1 MTLASRIAAATQL
14 PPKGVAAAVA
24 LFDEGA
30 TLPFVARYRKERT
43 GGLDEVQL
51 RALLQARKQL
61 TELDQRRDTII
72 EALRSQGQLTEPL
85 HRALQQ
91 ATRKSVLEDLYAPFK
106 KGRTTRADQARA
118 RGLAPL
124 ADAIRR
130 QPAGDPRADAR
141 RYIGGEVPSPN
152 EALQGARDIVA
163 EALATDPERR
173 AWLRRLVG
181 QHGVVHSKAKKGGD
195 TAAFR
200 DYLDRKEPVRS
211 IPPHR
216 YLAMRRGESEGAL
229 RVGVSLD
236 TDRVVADVLRS
247 AKHRPRTP
255 YGAELAAA
263 ATDAVKRLML
273 PAATRGVRKVLDK
286 EADDAAIDVFERNL
300 QALLLA
306 GPLGPR
312 AVVGIDPGIR
322 TGCKAAALSA
332 TGDVLGHATFFLVGR
347 NEPATDGLL
356 AFLRRHRPDAVAVGN
371 GTGGRETE
379 ALLRRVVRDHDLP
392 CLVVSVSEAGA
403 SVYSASELAGAELP
417 DLDLTVRGAVSIGRR
432 LQDPL
437 AELVKV
443 EPSSLGIG
451 QYQHD
456 VDASRLAQRL
466 TDVVEHCVNLVGVDL
481 NTASPALLTY
491 VAGLGPRTAQA
502 IVDHRTARGPFTARK
517 QLLDVQGLGPKT
529 YEQCAG
535 FLRVRGAANPLDD
548 SGVHPERYRLVGR
561 MARDLGTTVGALVG
575 SDRVGEL
582 ALSRYV
588 DDEVGMATLTDIAA
602 ELRKPGRD
610 PRAAFEAPA
619 FRDDVHTLDDL
630 AAGMVLGGVVTNVT
644 AFGAFVDVGVHHDG
658 LVHVS
663 AMADRYVK
671 DPHAVVHPGKAVQV
685 QVVDVDRDRKRIAL
699 SMKGVAQ

>member
-1 MTLASRIAAATQL
+1 MTLASRIATQTQL
-14 PPKGVAAAVA
+14 PPAGVAAAVA
-24 LFDEGA
+24 LFDDGA

-51 RALLQARKQL
+51 RAVLEARKQL
-61 TELDQRRDTII
+61 TELDQRRDAIV
-72 EALRSQGQLTEPL
+72 EALRAQGQLTDAL
-85 HRALQQ
+85 HRSLRQ
-91 ATRKSVLEDLYAPFK
+91 ATRKSTLEDLYAPFK
-106 KGRTTRADQARA
+106 KRRTTRADQARA
-118 RGLAPL
+118 RGLQPL
-124 ADAIRR
+124 ADTIRR
-130 QPAGDPRADAR
+130 QPRGNPRADAR
-141 RYIGGEVPSPN
+141 RYVGGDVATVDD
-152 EALQGARDIVA
+152 ALQGARDIVA
-163 EALATDPERR
+163 ETLASDPELR
-173 AWLRRLVG
+173 ARLRRLVG
-181 QHGVVHSKAKKGGD
+181 QHGKLHSKAKKGGD
-195 TAAFR
+195 TSAFR
-200 DYLDRKEPVRS
+200 DYVDRAEPVRS

-229 RVGVSLD
+229 RVSVSLD

-247 AKHRPRTP
+247 TDHRRNTP
-255 YGAELAAA
+255 YGTELTAA

-273 PAATRGVRKVLDK
+273 PAATRGVRKVLDR

-300 QALLLA
+300 AALLLA
-306 GPLGPR
+306 APLGPR
-312 AVVGIDPGIR
+312 PVVGIDPGIR

-332 TGDVLGHATFFLVGR
+332 TGDVLDHATFFLVGR

-379 ALLRRVVRDHDLP
+379 SLLRRLVRDHGLP
-392 CLVVSVSEAGA
+392 CLVVSVNEAGA

-443 EPSSLGIG
+443 DPASLGIG

-456 VDASRLAQRL
+456 VDASRLARRL
-466 TDVVEHCVNLVGVDL
+466 SDVVEHCVNLVGIDL
-481 NTASPALLTY
+481 NTASPALLAH

-502 IVDHRTARGPFTARK
+502 IVDHRTSHGPFRARR
-517 QLLDVQGLGPKT
+517 QLLDVAGLGPKT

-535 FLRVRGAANPLDD
+535 FLRVRGAAHPLDD
-548 SGVHPERYRLVGR
+548 SGVHPERYDLVAR
-561 MARDLGTTVGALVG
+561 MARDLGTRIEALVG
-575 SDRVGEL
+575 SDRIGEL
-582 ALSRYV
+582 SLSRYV

-602 ELRKPGRD
+602 ELRRPGRD
-610 PRAAFEAPA
+610 PRATFEAPT

-630 AAGMVLGGVVTNVT
+630 QQGMVLEGVVTNVT
-644 AFGAFVDVGVHHDG
+644 AFGAFVDLGVHQDG

-663 AMADRYVK
+663 QMADRYVK
-671 DPHAVVHPGKAVQV
+671 DPHAVVHPGKTVRV
-685 QVVDVDRDRKRIAL
+685 RVVEVDRERKRIAL
-699 SMKGVAQ
+699 SMKGVA

>member
-1 MTLASRIAAATQL
+1 MSLASRIAAHTQL
-14 PPKGVAAAVA
+14 PPQGVAAAVA

-51 RALLQARKQL
+51 RAILEVRKQL
-61 TELDQRRDTII
+61 TELDQRRDTIV
-72 EALRSQGQLTEPL
+72 EALRSQGQLTD
-85 HRALQQ
+85 ALRRSLEQ

-106 KGRTTRADQARA
+106 KGRKTRADQAREQ
-118 RGLAPL
+118 GLEPL
-124 ADAIRR
+124 AKAILR
-130 QPAGDPRADAR
+130 QADGDPRPEAR
-141 RYIGGEVPSPN
+141 RYLSAEVPSPDD
-152 EALQGARDIVA
+152 ALQGARDIVA
-163 EALATDPERR
+163 EELATDPERR

-181 QHGVVHSKAKKGGD
+181 QHGAVHSKAKKGAD
-195 TAAFR
+195 IAPFR
-200 DYLDRKEPVRS
+200 DYADRREPVRS

-229 RVGVSLD
+229 RIAVELD
-236 TDRVVADVLRS
+236 VDRVVADVLRS
-247 AKHRPRTP
+247 CQHRPRTP
-255 YGAELAAA
+255 FGAELATAA
-263 ATDAVKRLML
+263 ADAVKRLLL
-273 PAATRGVRKVLDK
+273 PAAARGVRKILDR

-312 AVVGIDPGIR
+312 PVVGIDPGIR

-332 TGDVLGHATFFLVGR
+332 TGDVLGHATFQLVGR
-347 NEPATDGLL
+347 SEPATDGLL
-356 AFLRRHRPDAVAVGN
+356 SFLRRHRPEAVAVGN

-379 ALLRRVVRDHDLP
+379 AILRQLVRDHELP
-392 CLVVSVSEAGA
+392 CMVVSVSEAGA

-443 EPSSLGIG
+443 EPGSLGIG

-456 VDASRLAQRL
+456 VDAGRLTQRL
-466 TDVVEHCVNLVGVDL
+466 GEVVEHCVNLVGVDL

-491 VAGLGPRTAQA
+491 VAGLGPRTAQT
-502 IVDHRTARGPFTARK
+502 IVDHRTAHGPFSSRK
-517 QLLDVQGLGPKT
+517 QLLDVSGLGPKT

-535 FLRVRGAANPLDD
+535 FLRVRGAKNPLDD
-548 SGVHPERYRLVGR
+548 SGVHPERYALVAR
-561 MARDLGTTVGALVG
+561 MARDLGTSVGALVG

-582 ALSRYV
+582 NLSRYV
-588 DDEVGMATLTDIAA
+588 DDDVGMATLSDIAA

-610 PRAAFEAPA
+610 PRAAFEPPA

-630 AAGMVLGGVVTNVT
+630 SPGMILGGVVTNVT
-644 AFGAFVDVGVHHDG
+644 AFGAFVDIGVHQDG

-663 AMADRYVK
+663 QMADRYVK
-671 DPHAVVHPGKAVQV
+671 DPHAIVHPGKAVQV
-685 QVVDVDRDRKRIAL
+685 QVMDVDRDRKRIGL
-699 SMKGVAQ
+699 SMKGVPQ